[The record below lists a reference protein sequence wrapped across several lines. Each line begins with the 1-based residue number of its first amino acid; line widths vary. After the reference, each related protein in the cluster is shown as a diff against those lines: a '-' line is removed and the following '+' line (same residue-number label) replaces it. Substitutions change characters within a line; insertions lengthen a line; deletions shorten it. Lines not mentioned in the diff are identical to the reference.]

1 MDRVRISTGSTGR
14 DMMKPLRLAMLVSCG
29 KSSVTGSAIA
39 DWLDETVC
47 SLDLFEVDR
56 LDLAEWELPPT
67 PTFTP
72 DPAVHDVV
80 QRLRT
85 RLGEADAFIIVTPE
99 YNHSFPALLKIV
111 IDWNH
116 TQWQAKPVTFVSYGG
131 RSGGIRATEQL
142 RQVFAE
148 LHAVSLRDGMS
159 FHSPGDRFDPTG
171 RPEDAAGAHTAA
183 KVMLNQLSWWARA
196 LADARQKSPYGA

>member
-1 MDRVRISTGSTGR
+1 MNA
-14 DMMKPLRLAMLVSCG
+14 LRLAMLVSCG
-29 KSSVTGSAIA
+29 SASSTGSRIA
-39 DWLDETVC
+39 DWLDETVRH
-47 SLDLFEVDR
+47 LDLFDLDR
-56 LDLAEWELPPT
+56 LDLAEWELPPI
-67 PTFTP
+67 PSYAP
-72 DPAVHDVV
+72 PPAVREVAD
-80 QRLRT
+80 
-85 RLGEADAFIIVTPE
+85 RLGGRLEEADAYLIVTPE

-159 FHSPGDRFDPTG
+159 FHSPEDGFDSDG

-183 KVMLNQLSWWARA
+183 KVMLNQLFWWARA
-196 LADARQKSPYGA
+196 LADARRVRPYCA